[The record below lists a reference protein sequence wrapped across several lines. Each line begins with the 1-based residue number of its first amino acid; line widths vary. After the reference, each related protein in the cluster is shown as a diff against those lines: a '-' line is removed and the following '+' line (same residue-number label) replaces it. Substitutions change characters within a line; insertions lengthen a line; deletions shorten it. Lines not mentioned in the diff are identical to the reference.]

1 MFLVEIEQGDIL
13 PSFISYAVN
22 KCPFCHPFSAVF
34 WVHLCFLLMI
44 LLFKMVPKHRHKVLS
59 SMPKHNRAERHMTE
73 KMHVLEKFCLGL
85 SYSAA
90 GHEFNVNDSTIH
102 NQ

>member
-1 MFLVEIEQGDIL
+1 MFPAEVKRGEALSSYFSSHTRNN
-13 PSFISYAVN
+13 SFYSL
-22 KCPFCHPFSAVF
+22 FSAVF
-34 WVHLCFLLMI
+34 WGFQEVI
-44 LLFKMVPKHRHKVLS
+44 LLFKMVPKHRHEVLS

>member
-1 MFLVEIEQGDIL
+1 MV
-13 PSFISYAVN
+13 
-22 KCPFCHPFSAVF
+22 
-34 WVHLCFLLMI
+34 
-44 LLFKMVPKHRHKVLS
+44 LLFKMVPKHRQEVLLS
-59 SMPKHNRAERHMTE
+59 RMPNKAERYITE
-73 KMHVLEKFCLGL
+73 KMHVLEQFCLGL